1 MDGVTDLDGT
11 SLSTFDDF
19 LDMLRGGTDCSVSE
33 LNHSGVE
40 IEDTLEDN
48 LAVEGE
54 PWPNIFIRM
63 EVLANEKKIVLILGT
78 THLFSQKQLPG
89 SGFVENS
96 SYNFS
101 PTFSCSQFFLYI
113 FFIV

>member
-1 MDGVTDLDGT
+1 MRKEGRIVGVTGLETAGSSMDGVTDLDGT

-54 PWPNIFIRM
+54 P
-63 EVLANEKKIVLILGT
+63 
-78 THLFSQKQLPG
+78 
-89 SGFVENS
+89 
-96 SYNFS
+96 
-101 PTFSCSQFFLYI
+101 
-113 FFIV
+113 